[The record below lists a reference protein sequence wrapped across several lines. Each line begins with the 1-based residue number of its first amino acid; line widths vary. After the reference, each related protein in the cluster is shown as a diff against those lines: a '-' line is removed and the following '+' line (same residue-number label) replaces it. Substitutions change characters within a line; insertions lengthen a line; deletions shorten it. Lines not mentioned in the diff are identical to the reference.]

1 MKNPGRIFLTGDIHG
16 NPITTLSTKAFPEQ
30 KNLTKKDVVIILGDF
45 GVLWSH
51 LRTKE
56 ESRNLQ
62 WLDDRNFTTLFIC
75 GNHENFDL
83 LNNLPEKELYGERV
97 GIASHSVLHLRRGV
111 NYRIN
116 NRNILTVGGA
126 HSHDR
131 AYRTWGKSM
140 WKEEEITDQNIEDA
154 KQAIIDSQYNIDYVL
169 THCAPAEWA
178 KFAMPQDEARFW
190 MPDGSEERL
199 SKLKNTVLECPNFK
213 RWYFG
218 HYHNNIDDPFMDQ
231 WTCLYYKIVELKDD

>member
-1 MKNPGRIFLTGDIHG
+1 MKNPGRIFVTGDIHG
-16 NPITTLSTKAFPEQ
+16 NPIRSLSTKVFPEQ
-30 KNLTKKDVVIILGDF
+30 KELSKKDVVIILGDF
-45 GVLWSH
+45 AVLWNH

-56 ESRNLQ
+56 ESRNLK

-83 LNNLPEKELYGERV
+83 IDNLPEKELYGNRV
-97 GIASHSVLHLRRGV
+97 GIVSHSIFHLHRGI

-131 AYRTWGKSM
+131 AFRTWGKSM
-140 WKEEEITDQNIEDA
+140 WKQEEITDQNIEDA
-154 KQAIIDSQYNIDYVL
+154 KKAIIDSQYNVDYVL
-169 THCAPAEWA
+169 THCAPVEWA
-178 KFAMPQDEARFW
+178 KFAVTFEDAPFW

-199 SKLKNTVLECPNFK
+199 SELKTEVLNCPNFK

-218 HYHNNIDDPFMDQ
+218 HYHNNTDDPFMDQ
-231 WTCLYYKIVELKDD
+231 WTCLFNKIVELTDE